1 MFTTAGRVAGMF
13 IMFAGVGI
21 IGALASL
28 LSSLLVGGG
37 SSAPAEEEIPAA
49 AGPTDPEVA
58 ALKQELAE
66 MHLLLDKIASGMQ
79 VRP

>member
-1 MFTTAGRVAGMF
+1 MF
-13 IMFAGVGI
+13 IMFAGVGS

-37 SSAPAEEEIPAA
+37 SPAPAEEESPAPAA
-49 AGPTDPEVA
+49 VGPSDPEVA

-66 MHLLLDKIASGMQ
+66 MHLLLEKIASGMQ
-79 VRP
+79 VKS